1 MPTGTIVAGIAI
13 PFITGLVKPR
23 GIDSVDCGSVFKD
36 WLIKNAPVITNKLG
50 A

>member
-13 PFITGLVKPR
+13 PFITGLVKLR
-23 GIDSVDCGSVFKD
+23 GIDSVDYGKD